1 MNDNLILVV
10 DDDPFGGY
18 PLEAVLRPLG
28 FTVVSAS
35 NGAEAVDLA
44 FLHQPKLIFMD
55 LVMPDMDG
63 YSATVAI
70 HAGRATATI
79 PIVALSANSDLQHRV
94 RAFEAGMVGFVTK
107 PWDIADIQRILAKHC
122 AVTRPANDNAPSR
135 SSVIEE

>member
-10 DDDPFGGY
+10 DDDPCGGY
-18 PLEAVLRPLG
+18 SLEAVLRPLG

-35 NGAEAVDLA
+35 NGVDAVDLA

-70 HAGRATATI
+70 HAGPATAAT
-79 PIVALSANSDLQHRV
+79 PIVALSANSDLRHRV
-94 RAFEAGMVGFVTK
+94 RAFEAGMVGFVAK
-107 PWDIADIQRILAKHC
+107 PWDIADIQRILAKHG
-122 AVTRPANDNAPSR
+122 AGIGSVND
-135 SSVIEE
+135 